1 MTSSQRYCPV
11 HSSKQHDIKSTLLSG
26 TLKQAAWHQVNVT
39 VRSSMTSS
47 RRYCPV
53 HSSKQHDIKSTL
65 LSGPLNQHDIKSLD
79 FEVISWTIRLQQTR
93 DINVVNVCQDLLN
106 VELRSVSLAW
116 STSKFLDK
124 CIIHKNWWLSS
135 YLGLGIYF
143 CCSVLARFNK
153 LHTNDFYTFHKL
165 PAPQHDNDTMTCDKR
180 LISSNKTSN
189 TRSSSII
196 INTLLLQ
203 DSTQLGR
210 LHCCQVTNKKWIKT
224 CIKLHAIRS
233 LKTYRTGNRQTAT
246 HCSLCFG

>member
-1 MTSSQRYCPV
+1 
-11 HSSKQHDIKSTLLSG
+11 
-26 TLKQAAWHQVNVT
+26 
-39 VRSSMTSS
+39 MTSS

-135 YLGLGIYF
+135 YL
-143 CCSVLARFNK
+143 
-153 LHTNDFYTFHKL
+153 
-165 PAPQHDNDTMTCDKR
+165 
-180 LISSNKTSN
+180 
-189 TRSSSII
+189 
-196 INTLLLQ
+196 
-203 DSTQLGR
+203 
-210 LHCCQVTNKKWIKT
+210 
-224 CIKLHAIRS
+224 
-233 LKTYRTGNRQTAT
+233 
-246 HCSLCFG
+246 